1 MCIRDRWI
9 PVIGDAIPMSLSL
22 QAGYTELNTSLDIYE
37 QKVSMKTT
45 ATTINL
51 IASRKLLILTGYV
64 GLGYN
69 TSVTNLSANSGF
81 NLSGV
86 DFGDKIELKF
96 LSENKLRTNVGL
108 RLNLTVV
115 TIHADY
121 TFSEY
126 PTATLGLGI
135 SLR

>member
-1 MCIRDRWI
+1 
-9 PVIGDAIPMSLSL
+9 
-22 QAGYTELNTSLDIYE
+22 
-37 QKVSMKTT
+37 
-45 ATTINL
+45 
-51 IASRKLLILTGYV
+51 
-64 GLGYN
+64 
-69 TSVTNLSANSGF
+69 
-81 NLSGV
+81 
-86 DFGDKIELKF
+86 
-96 LSENKLRTNVGL
+96 LSENKLRTNIGL

>member
-1 MCIRDRWI
+1 MSA
-9 PVIGDAIPMSLSL
+9 DA
-22 QAGYTELNTSLDIYE
+22 
-37 QKVSMKTT
+37 
-45 ATTINL
+45 
-51 IASRKLLILTGYV
+51 
-64 GLGYN
+64 
-69 TSVTNLSANSGF
+69 GF

-86 DFGDKIELKF
+86 DFGDKIEIKLQ
-96 LSENKLRTNVGL
+96 SENKLRTNIGL

-126 PTATLGLGI
+126 PTATLGLGV